1 MMQTEISEVS
11 EPYVPHRGS
20 SSTMPNKFNPISC
33 VYIHALAATVRQ
45 YSAALMDAMVEDHE
59 RSTGPWEIGKRL
71 CFASKLSPTKK
82 TLDLWFR
89 GFSSDYTTK
98 SDDKSRRFPKITF

>member
-1 MMQTEISEVS
+1 MQTEVGEVS

-33 VYIHALAATVRQ
+33 VYIHALSATVRQ

-59 RSTGPWEIGKRL
+59 RSTGPWEIGNLRSIVVKRL
-71 CFASKLSPTKK
+71 VKYKTTAFLLRQKFLKAEQDDESQKLP
-82 TLDLWFR
+82 
-89 GFSSDYTTK
+89 
-98 SDDKSRRFPKITF
+98 